1 MLKKKSIILFLVVS
15 FITFMVLDFGELYHF
30 LTHGMFAKRSMYIN
44 LVLYL
49 SRYKPMIILRD
60 AMGLWGL
67 LLPFVVIY
75 FMPYYKK
82 MVTEKHIYSIGKDN
96 SIYERN
102 KRLKKKIA
110 LINVLI
116 YAINV
121 GMYAFVGLTVSLIF
135 TFADNKPQLPVLYS
149 FDRVNFIILF
159 PYVMLVVY
167 LYTYFLLTVSENT
180 TSNIMLMILFVVIYF
195 LLAYLTVILFKETYS
210 TVSFA
215 SVLGLKVSYLSILM
229 SFIYPLVLYLIAKFE
244 KKEIVYK

>member
-30 LTHGMFAKRSMYIN
+30 LTHEIYAKRSMFIT
-44 LVLYL
+44 LEIYL
-49 SRYKPMIILRD
+49 SRYQPMIILRD
-60 AMGLWGL
+60 VMGLWGL
-67 LLPFVVIY
+67 LLPFVIIY
-75 FMPYYKK
+75 FVPYYKK
-82 MVTEKHIYSIGKDN
+82 IITEKHIYSIGKDN

-102 KRLKKKIA
+102 SVLKKKIA

-121 GMYAFVGLTVSLIF
+121 GMYTIVSILYPIIF
-135 TFADNKPQLPVLYS
+135 NPKDIKPPFPVFYAL
-149 FDRVNFIILF
+149 DRVNFIILF
-159 PYVMLVVY
+159 PCAMLVVY

-229 SFIYPLVLYLIAKFE
+229 SFIYPLILYLIAKFE